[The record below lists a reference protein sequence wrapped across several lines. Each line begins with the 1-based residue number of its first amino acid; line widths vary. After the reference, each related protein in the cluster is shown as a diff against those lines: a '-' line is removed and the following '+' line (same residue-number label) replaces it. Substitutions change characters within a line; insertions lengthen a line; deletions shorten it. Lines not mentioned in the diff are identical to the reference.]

1 MNMKKTD
8 QCDEFTQFKSSIVCQ
23 SHGCTQTGKTYIT
36 QGSFGKTI
44 IPIPVTL
51 TLNCSL
57 IEPSYYFGCALI
69 EKISQDVQ
77 LNVKNKH
84 SYYQNISQLCIANGT
99 SHTNALKDFGQTKQY
114 ETEESIQ
121 VG

>member
-8 QCDEFTQFKSSIVCQ
+8 QCDEFTQFKSSIDYQ

-44 IPIPVTL
+44 IPTPVTL

-69 EKISQDVQ
+69 EKNFTGCSAQCEKQTFLLLKHILTVH
-77 LNVKNKH
+77 NKWNIT
-84 SYYQNISQLCIANGT
+84 YKCTQRFWIYQII
-99 SHTNALKDFGQTKQY
+99 
-114 ETEESIQ
+114 I
-121 VG
+121 